1 MENFIKFLQ
10 ETKLNVISNQLGDF
24 HFFKFGEDVFIKCAL
39 ECKPNHLQPLKDLG
53 VKFDFSNKKVDFAH
67 NQNTVGAT
75 GNTLRV
81 NCSMNLDTFILLSNF
96 LRGEFR
102 ANLHNDQQLIWRG
115 FKLKENK
122 KYIEIPNQ
130 INFAIEDLKKQI
142 RRNIHAK
149 KYNKQTLNLV
159 LIKKVLNKY

>member
-10 ETKLNVISNQLGDF
+10 ETKTTFNGDVGDF
-24 HFFKFGEDVFIKCAL
+24 TIIKNHWGIKISCSL

-53 VKFDFSNKKVDFAH
+53 IKFDFSNKKVGFAY
-67 NQNTVGAT
+67 NQNTVGST

-81 NCSMNLDTFILLSNF
+81 SCSMNLDTFILLSNF

-130 INFAIEDLKKQI
+130 INFTTEDLKKQI

>member
-10 ETKLNVISNQLGDF
+10 ESKTLFNGTVGDF
-24 HFFKFGEDVFIKCAL
+24 NIFKNQFGIKISCSL

-53 VKFDFSNKKVDFAH
+53 VKFDFSNKKVGFAY

-75 GNTLRV
+75 GNTLRI

-102 ANLHNDQQLIWRG
+102 ASLHNDQQLIWRG

-130 INFAIEDLKKQI
+130 INLSIEELKSRI
-142 RRNIHAK
+142 RRNVHAK
-149 KYNKQTLNLV
+149 KYNKQTLNSV
-159 LIKKVLNKY
+159 LIQKVLNK